1 MTRQMADT
9 SVVVAALLGWHEH
22 HDPARKA
29 LEHALTDASLVLAT
43 PVLLESYAV
52 LTRLPAGHRLH
63 PEDAFALLKDTFTD
77 VPTVALDSDQVW
89 RLLADLESTGISG
102 GRTYDGH
109 ILACARKARAQR
121 LLTFNER
128 DFLAFRDPTIEIIRP
143 T

>member
-1 MTRQMADT
+1 MRQLADT
-9 SVVVAALLGWHEH
+9 SVVVAALLGWHEQH
-22 HDPARKA
+22 EAARKS
-29 LEHALTDASLVLAT
+29 LERALTDASLVLAT

-52 LTRLPAGHRLH
+52 MTRLPAGHRLS
-63 PEDAFALLKDTFTD
+63 PEDALALLKDTFAG
-77 VPTVALDSDQVW
+77 VPTVALDSGEVW
-89 RLLADLESTGISG
+89 RLLTDLEAAGISG

-128 DFLAFRDPTIEIIRP
+128 DFLSFEEPSIEIVRP